1 MHNLHLL
8 SSVSELNSEAQKG
21 VRPVARAPAR
31 LGVSTAEADLPAPHY
46 AWVESKHSYKLVG
59 LWNYKVRRKIYLNI
73 QESVHFMSI
82 NF

>member
-21 VRPVARAPAR
+21 ARHVARAPAR

-59 LWNYKVRRKIYLNI
+59 LWNYKVRRKIYLI
-73 QESVHFMSI
+73 SRKVFISCL
-82 NF
+82 

>member
-21 VRPVARAPAR
+21 ARPVARAPAR
-31 LGVSTAEADLPAPHY
+31 LGVSTAEADQPAPNY

-73 QESVHFMSI
+73 QESVHFI